1 MLYDSSHF
9 PEFCG
14 LHPFPPFVN
23 QKKKIPLK
31 DECAILGKK
40 KSVGKDFLTIWNL
53 YTNKVALFFKRS
65 TWNAIFYPLKKKK
78 SPQKSPEFCFSG
90 MFFLSTCAG
99 LFFPPG
105 CGLQVREHWIRIWGT
120 LSEWNLHHSCICAL
134 RQTFHL
140 YGPLHLLARI

>member
-65 TWNAIFYPLKKKK
+65 TWNAIFYPLKKKNHPR
-78 SPQKSPEFCFSG
+78 SLLSFVFQECSFWVHAQDFFFPQVVVCRWESIELESG
-90 MFFLSTCAG
+90 ELCLNGISTIHAYVPLGKHFTSMG
-99 LFFPPG
+99 LF
-105 CGLQVREHWIRIWGT
+105 T
-120 LSEWNLHHSCICAL
+120 
-134 RQTFHL
+134 
-140 YGPLHLLARI
+140 Y